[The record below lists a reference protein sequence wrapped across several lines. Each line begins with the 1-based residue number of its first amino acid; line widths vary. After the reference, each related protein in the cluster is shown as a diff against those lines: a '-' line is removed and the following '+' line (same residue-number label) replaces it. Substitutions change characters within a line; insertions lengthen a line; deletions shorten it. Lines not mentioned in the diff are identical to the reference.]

1 MAAASPTRNILP
13 DSRLTQSTSPHEV
26 PGASQSKT
34 PFAWPPTNPE
44 FHEPSA
50 TASTSKGNKV
60 SSDSRAD
67 QSRTNPEGD
76 DNSRGQRHS
85 TQGHAISS
93 ENPQEANGSASYRS
107 SAETRSRDPGMH
119 DLSSSGNERI
129 EGADSAAHPSTN
141 AADDVE
147 GDSTGREGSSRS
159 RRSHEESPAR
169 RLPLLTTAH
178 ASNTPDK
185 MTKESKL
192 QSPAKSQP
200 ATEPRMCL
208 VTFPTHE
215 LITLVASLLQR
226 IAAANDKL
234 RRDRAKEPAN
244 TPKASISSSSPS
256 PSAVSDTGRQ
266 RGSYERPDPAAMV
279 IPPYRSKSS
288 ASTPQV
294 SPKEATPLRD
304 DSMRESPP
312 PTKTLRRNT
321 AVTTSSTSAS
331 RSQSSDHRQEG
342 KAEDVAEVALLDAR
356 PPSKWPTTTAAE
368 HAVSHPSSLLCF
380 HARNVPSIGVET
392 YLQRI
397 LKYCPVTNDVFI
409 SLLVY
414 FDRMSRKLANQSSE
428 LGRSEPND
436 TNPPGAVPKGFAID
450 SYNVHR
456 LVIAGITISSKFHS
470 DVFYTNS
477 RYAKVRTLCRRD
489 QHMCTA
495 LICRLGSWIRLAASL
510 KRN

>member
-1 MAAASPTRNILP
+1 MAAASPARNILP
-13 DSRLTQSTSPHEV
+13 DSRLTQPTSSHEV

-34 PFAWPPTNPE
+34 SFAWPPTNPE
-44 FHEPSA
+44 TDGLSA
-50 TASTSKGNKV
+50 TASTSKVNKV

-67 QSRTNPEGD
+67 QSHRKPEGD
-76 DNSRGQRHS
+76 GLSQSQHQS
-85 TQGHAISS
+85 TQGYARSP
-93 ENPQEANGSASYRS
+93 ETPQEANGSASYRS
-107 SAETRSRDPGMH
+107 SADTRSGDSGADDPC
-119 DLSSSGNERI
+119 SSGNGWTAGTGSE
-129 EGADSAAHPSTN
+129 AHPSTN
-141 AADDVE
+141 AGNDAE
-147 GDSTGREGSSRS
+147 SKRSQQPRED
-159 RRSHEESPAR
+159 SPAR
-169 RLPLLTTAH
+169 RPPSVTTAH
-178 ASNTPDK
+178 ASNTPEK
-185 MTKESKL
+185 INQGSKL
-192 QSPAKSQP
+192 QSPTKSQP
-200 ATEPRMCL
+200 SAEPHMSL

-234 RRDRAKEPAN
+234 RRDRAKEAAE
-244 TPKASISSSSPS
+244 TPQPSSSSSSPG
-256 PSAVSDTGRQ
+256 PSAVQDTGRQ
-266 RGSYERPDPAAMV
+266 RGSYGRPDPAAMV

-288 ASTPQV
+288 ASTPQA
-294 SPKEATPLRD
+294 SPKEPTPLRD
-304 DSMRESPP
+304 DAMRESPP
-312 PTKTLRRNT
+312 PPKALESNTTATL
-321 AVTTSSTSAS
+321 SSRSAS
-331 RSQSSDHRQEG
+331 RPQSGDHRQESKG
-342 KAEDVAEVALLDAR
+342 GDGADVALLDAR

-428 LGRSEPND
+428 AGRPEPND
-436 TNPPGAVPKGFAID
+436 MSSVEPKGFAID

-477 RYAKVRTLCRRD
+477 RYAKVSTLRR
-489 QHMCTA
+489 
-495 LICRLGSWIRLAASL
+495 
-510 KRN
+510 